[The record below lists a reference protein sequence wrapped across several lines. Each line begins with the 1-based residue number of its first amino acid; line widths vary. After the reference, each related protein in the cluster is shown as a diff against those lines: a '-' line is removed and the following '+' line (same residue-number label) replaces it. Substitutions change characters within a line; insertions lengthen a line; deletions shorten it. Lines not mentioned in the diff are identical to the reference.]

1 MKTTEA
7 APPSQSIGE
16 CQMIKH
22 LFTNDVALGQCDNC
36 KPEEPG
42 AVTVSNLVG
51 KPTINSK
58 YDDAW
63 YLKHNP
69 QQWANVRTVGKLAD
83 LTMAEEDPIM
93 RLNPTL
99 YKVVQE
105 ARADPK
111 NFTDPFQKIMEQ

>member
-1 MKTTEA
+1 
-7 APPSQSIGE
+7 
-16 CQMIKH
+16 MIKH
-22 LFTNDVALGQCDNC
+22 LFTGDVAAGQCDNC
-36 KPEEPG
+36 RPEEPG
-42 AVTVSNLVG
+42 QPIVSNLVG

-69 QQWANVRTVGKLAD
+69 QQWSNVRTVGKLAE
-83 LTMAEEDPIM
+83 LTKAEDDPIM

-111 NFTDPFQKIMEQ
+111 NFTDPFQKIMEQQHQWID

>member
-1 MKTTEA
+1 
-7 APPSQSIGE
+7 
-16 CQMIKH
+16 MIKH
-22 LFTNDVALGQCDNC
+22 LFTNNVAADQCDNC
-36 KPEEPG
+36 KEAEP
-42 AVTVSNLVG
+42 APTAVSNLVG
-51 KPTINSK
+51 KATINSK

-69 QQWANVRTVGKLAD
+69 QQWTNVRTLGKLAD
-83 LTMAEEDPIM
+83 LTKTEDDPIM

-105 ARADPK
+105 RRADPK